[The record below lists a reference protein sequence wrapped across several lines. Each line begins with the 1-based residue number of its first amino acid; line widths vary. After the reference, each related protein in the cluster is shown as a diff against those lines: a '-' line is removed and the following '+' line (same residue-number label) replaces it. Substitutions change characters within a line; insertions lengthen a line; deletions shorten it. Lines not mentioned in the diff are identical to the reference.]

1 MANIKPRASQNRSE
15 ELACEEAPADHQAST
30 AESLSLNSQANS
42 HDHSAFEE
50 LLLEILNDFEYTQRK
65 EVKVQPENTTPVVSA
80 PLKSDKM
87 KEPLLFSPGVLMGIL
102 GPCGL
107 PGHIAHFYDSNMEIE
122 KHIKTIGELGHERF
136 VKAYEYFKANLHVE
150 AVLVYENQFMAISRQ
165 NGRLESNTF
174 F

>member
-1 MANIKPRASQNRSE
+1 MANIKLHPSAKKSE
-15 ELACEEAPADHQAST
+15 EVVCEDASANHQESA
-30 AESLSLNSQANS
+30 AESLSLNSQAKI

-65 EVKVQPENTTPVVSA
+65 EVKVQPQNPTPVVSA

-87 KEPLLFSPGVLMGIL
+87 KEPLIFSPGVLMGIL